1 MTEGHHTPPYRER
14 LRRSLLCLLDR
25 SNRFALKSAA
35 TRTNSPIDTS
45 NTPATD
51 FNSAFSFVESIIVN
65 RLRGMFRRETTNSR
79 PEVGGY
85 L

>member
-1 MTEGHHTPPYRER
+1 MTGGTHTPPYRER
-14 LRRSLLCLLDR
+14 FRRSLLLLLDR
-25 SNRFALKSAA
+25 SNRFARKSAA

-51 FNSAFSFVESIIVN
+51 FNKSFSFVESIIVN
-65 RLRGMFRRETTNSR
+65 RLRGMFERDTNSR